1 MSQALTPKQSA
12 ILDFIHGYVEE
23 NGVPPSLR
31 EIGRHFDLSVGT
43 VQDQVEALRR
53 KGMLDR
59 QPVQALG
66 IRLPSAAGQVP
77 ILGRVFAGTLHAA
90 MEDVEGHLAIDNKQ
104 HRNVAELFALRVRG
118 DSMEGAGI
126 FDGDHVIV
134 RRQAVAHEND
144 IVVARVEDDTTV
156 KRLKTVHGR
165 PLLCPENSRYR
176 PIEGPFE
183 IIGVVIELRRRFQ

>member
-1 MSQALTPKQSA
+1 MSQVLTPKQSA

-59 QPVQALG
+59 QPVQARG

-90 MEDVEGHLAIDNKQ
+90 MEDVEGHLAIEKHKNIS
-104 HRNVAELFALRVRG
+104 ELFGLRVRG

-134 RRQAVAHEND
+134 RRQPVAHDGD

-156 KRLKTVHGR
+156 KRLKAVHGK

-183 IIGVVIELRRRFQ
+183 IIGVVIELRRRFQK

>member
-1 MSQALTPKQSA
+1 MASELTSKQSA
-12 ILDFIHGYVEE
+12 ILDFIQGYVSE
-23 NGVPPSLR
+23 NGSAPSLR

-53 KGMLDR
+53 KGALAR
-59 QPVQALG
+59 QPVQARG
-66 IRLPSAAGQVP
+66 IRLPSSAGQIP

-90 MEDVEGHLAIDNKQ
+90 MEDVEGHLAIEKT
-104 HRNVAELFALRVRG
+104 RNASDLFALRVRG

-134 RRQAVAHEND
+134 RRSPVANDGD
-144 IVVARVEDDTTV
+144 IVVARMEDETTV
-156 KRLKTVHGR
+156 KRLRLTAGK

-176 PIEGPFE
+176 PIEGPFD
-183 IIGVVIELRRRFQ
+183 IIGVVVELRRRFQ

>member
-1 MSQALTPKQSA
+1 MAAELTPKQSA
-12 ILDFIHGYVEE
+12 ILDFIHGYVSE
-23 NGVPPSLR
+23 NGSAPSLR

-53 KGMLDR
+53 KGALDR
-59 QPVQALG
+59 QPVQARG
-66 IRLPSAAGQVP
+66 IRLPSSAGQIP

-90 MEDVEGHLAIDNKQ
+90 MEDVEGHLAIEKS
-104 HRNVAELFALRVRG
+104 RNTSELFGLRVRG

-134 RRQAVAHEND
+134 RRQPDANEGD
-144 IVVARVEDDTTV
+144 IVVARIEDESTV
-156 KRLKTVHGR
+156 KRLRYKGGR
-165 PLLCPENSRYR
+165 PLLCPENSHYQ

-183 IIGVVIELRRRFQ
+183 IIGVVVELRRRFN

>member
-1 MSQALTPKQSA
+1 MSQTLTPKQSA
-12 ILDFIHGYVEE
+12 ILDFIQGYVAE

-53 KGMLDR
+53 KGVLNR
-59 QPVQALG
+59 QPVQARG
-66 IRLPSAAGQVP
+66 IRLPSSAGQIP

-90 MEDVEGHLAIDNKQ
+90 MEDVEGHLTFDRA
-104 HRNVAELFALRVRG
+104 RNTAEFFGLRVRG

-126 FDGDHVIV
+126 LDGDHVIV
-134 RRQAVAHEND
+134 RRQPEARDGE
-144 IVVARVEDDTTV
+144 IVVARMEDDTTV
-156 KRLKTVHGR
+156 KRLRIRAGR
-165 PLLCPENSRYR
+165 PLLCPENEAYR

-183 IIGVVIELRRRFQ
+183 IIGVVVELRRRYQ